1 MMPSLVAA
9 SFRRLRAL
17 QSALTASGRT
27 VEEDLLEKIGEL
39 NGRLAPDEIG
49 PIGAVVGPAHLE
61 PNLDLAAMNGLFLAP
76 GVGAQGATASDV
88 ARIFADCPDRVMPSA
103 SRSLL
108 SGLDVS
114 RLRDTA
120 AIVAGEFQDALAG

>member
-1 MMPSLVAA
+1 
-9 SFRRLRAL
+9 
-17 QSALTASGRT
+17 
-27 VEEDLLEKIGEL
+27 
-39 NGRLAPDEIG
+39 
-49 PIGAVVGPAHLE
+49 
-61 PNLDLAAMNGLFLAP
+61 
-76 GVGAQGATASDV
+76 
-88 ARIFADCPDRVMPSA
+88 VMPSA